1 MTTTDASPPVS
12 IRTTPPTGNEDAMS
26 AAVRSIRAER
36 DTLVEGVQVERS
48 NRFAP
53 AAHTKEILMNRLIYI
68 IGAVVVVI
76 ALLSFFGLR

>member
-1 MTTTDASPPVS
+1 MC
-12 IRTTPPTGNEDAMS
+12 
-26 AAVRSIRAER
+26 AVVRNARAER
-36 DTLVEGVQVERS
+36 DTLTEGVQLERS

-53 AAHTKEILMNRLIYI
+53 AVHTKGTFMNRLIYI